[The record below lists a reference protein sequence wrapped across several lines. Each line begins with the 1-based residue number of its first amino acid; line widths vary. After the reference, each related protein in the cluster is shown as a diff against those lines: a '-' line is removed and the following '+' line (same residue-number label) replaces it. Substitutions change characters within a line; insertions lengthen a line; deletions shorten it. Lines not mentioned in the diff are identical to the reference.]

1 MKSAQYQIPAA
12 VRAFLVSTGN
22 VTAEDIEAVRIN
34 TREAESH
41 DEFLTSNFV
50 ENNDAEN
57 VRKLAQSAWDIICQ
71 RRIRE
76 RAESEEALKLLAEE
90 GLDAFTA
97 DLQSVSDAYVYGSR
111 QAGTG
116 TSAVQRQKAQKFD
129 AIKAKAASDPA
140 VRAQLVELGILSEEE
155 AAELDKAEAAGAS
168 A

>member
-1 MKSAQYQIPAA
+1 MKQADYQIPAA
-12 VRAFLVSTGN
+12 TRKFLVETGN
-22 VTAEDIEAVRIN
+22 VSAEDIEAVRIK

-41 DEFLTSNFV
+41 DEFLTSSMV
-50 ENNDAEN
+50 ENNDPEN
-57 VRKLAQSAWDIICQ
+57 VRKLAQSAWDIIVQ

-90 GLDAFTA
+90 GLEAFTA
-97 DLQSVSDAYVYGSR
+97 DLQGVSDGYVYGSR

-116 TSAVQRQKAQKFD
+116 VSAVQRQKAQKFD
-129 AIKAKAASDPA
+129 AIKEKAKSDPA

-155 AAELDKAEAAGAS
+155 AGELEGAT